1 MDNAKSD
8 IEDIFSRIKKALV
21 TRFSLR
27 MDQADDDQI
36 DHNIRSGVELNGT
49 YLWTL
54 MCAILIASIGLNI
67 NSAVVVIGAMLI
79 SPLMGPIMG
88 IGYGV
93 GTYDFRLIHKAL
105 KNLAIATI
113 ISFVTSALYFYIT
126 PLNEAQS
133 ELLSRTS
140 PNIWDLLIAVF
151 GGFAGIIGLTRKEKS
166 NVIPGVAIAT
176 ALLPPVCTAAYGF
189 VHGNMS
195 YFLGAFYLFLLN
207 CIYIALSSVLIVWFI
222 SPIAR
227 RKISEK
233 LQFRLRAFLLS
244 VVVVS
249 CIPSVFIAINFVNN
263 QIFTTN
269 VTKFVSKELVFDNTF
284 PVDYKSSF
292 KNKTISVILVGKE
305 LNEQTVQDIQN
316 SLAKYGLR
324 DTKLEL
330 KQVGMHEPDINAIR
344 TSLAK
349 DLLDNNDQE
358 AKKKE
363 QILETLQAE
372 AQSAATRA
380 KEEKEKIY
388 STIAHEVYIQYPDV
402 NELFFADAYIS
413 KQSTEDEF
421 NQAPTVIVIS
431 KKVLKK
437 DVKKKIEKWL
447 KYRFQS
453 PIVQIIFVNR

>member
-1 MDNAKSD
+1 MDNSTSD
-8 IEDIFSRIKKALV
+8 ISDILSRIKKAFV

-27 MDQADDDQI
+27 TDQADDDQI

-93 GTYDFRLIHKAL
+93 GIYDFRLIHKAL

-113 ISFVTSALYFYIT
+113 ISFITSAIYFYVT

-151 GGFAGIIGLTRKEKS
+151 GGLAGIIGLTRKEKS

-176 ALLPPVCTAAYGF
+176 ALMPPVCTAAYGF

-195 YFLGAFYLFLLN
+195 YFLGASYLFLLN
-207 CIYIALSSVLIVWFI
+207 CIYIALSSVLVVWFI
-222 SPIAR
+222 SPEAR
-227 RKISEK
+227 RKINEK
-233 LQFRLRAFLLS
+233 LQFRLKAFLLT
-244 VVVVS
+244 VVCVS

-263 QIFTTN
+263 QIFNSN
-269 VTKFVSKELVFDNTF
+269 VSTFISKELVFDNTF
-284 PVDYKSSF
+284 PVDYKSSY
-292 KNKTISVILVGKE
+292 KNKTISVVLVGQE
-305 LNEQTVQDIQN
+305 LNESTVEDIRK
-316 SLAKYGLR
+316 SLAKYGLA
-324 DTKLEL
+324 DTKLDL
-330 KQVGMHEPDINAIR
+330 KQVGVHEQDINAIR
-344 TSLAK
+344 TALAK
-349 DLLDNNDQE
+349 DILANNDQE
-358 AKKKE
+358 AQKKE
-363 QILETLQAE
+363 QIHETIQAE
-372 AQSAATRA
+372 TQSAALKA
-380 KEEKEKIY
+380 KEEKQKLY
-388 STIAHEVYIQYPDV
+388 SGIADEVYIQYPDV
-402 NELFFADAYIS
+402 SELFFADAYIS
-413 KQSTEDEF
+413 KQSAENKFSEV
-421 NQAPTVIVIS
+421 PTVIVIS

-437 DVKKKIEKWL
+437 DIKKKIEKWM

-453 PIVQIIFVNR
+453 QNVQIIFVKR